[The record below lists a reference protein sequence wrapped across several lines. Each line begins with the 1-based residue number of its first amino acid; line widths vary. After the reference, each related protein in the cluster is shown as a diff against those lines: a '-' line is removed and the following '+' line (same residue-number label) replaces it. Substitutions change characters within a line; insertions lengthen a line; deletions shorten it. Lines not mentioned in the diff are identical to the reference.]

1 MIDNTVDFFP
11 KRLTEAREAVAM
23 SMSALAEECDLSP
36 AAISAFESARRKPS
50 SETVRILAQKL
61 DVPFRYLVKE
71 RPFPVVAEGAV
82 FFRSTTTARTRREQK
97 RRSRLARW
105 SYEVSA
111 WIDKYVDLPV
121 SNLPEP
127 ESLGLPESGE
137 YDEEDIEQA
146 AYSLREYWKLTMGP
160 IPQLIDLLE
169 ANGVFVVRQDL
180 KNRKLDAFSQIIN
193 GRPMVFLG
201 NSTSA
206 VRSRFDAAHELA
218 HLILHQQLSQE
229 DISEP
234 TILKRIEQEA
244 NLFAAAFLLPEQTLA
259 QELYGLTL
267 GSFQILKKRWLVSM
281 QAIIYRC
288 QQIGALDADQSRS
301 LFIQISSK
309 GWRTKEPLDDV
320 IEHENSALPRQ
331 AWELI
336 ASHPGIDASAI
347 LDELSIPSYFVANV
361 LGVEEHQIIPASQE
375 ADIVRLTPEL
385 RKSL

>member
-1 MIDNTVDFFP
+1 MIDNTIEFFP
-11 KRLTEAREAVAM
+11 KRLTESREAVAM
-23 SMSALAEECDLSP
+23 SMSALAEQCDLSP

-50 SETVRILAQKL
+50 GETVRVLAQKL
-61 DVPFRYLVKE
+61 GVPFRYLVKE

-82 FFRSTTTARTRREQK
+82 FFRSTATARTRREQK

-127 ESLGLPESGE
+127 ESLGIPKSGE

-201 NSTSA
+201 NTTSA

-218 HLILHQQLSQE
+218 HLLLHQQLSQE

-281 QAIIYRC
+281 QALIYRC
-288 QQIGALDADQSRS
+288 QQIGALDAEQARS

-320 IEHENSALPRQ
+320 IEHERSSLPKQ

-336 ASHPGIDASAI
+336 ASHPEIDASAI
-347 LDELSIPSYFVANV
+347 LDELSIPAYFVANV
-361 LGVEEHQIIPASQE
+361 LGVEEHELIPASQE

>member
-1 MIDNTVDFFP
+1 MNDNIVDFFP
-11 KRLTEAREAVAM
+11 KRLTEAREAIGM
-23 SMSALAEECDLSP
+23 SMSALAEKCDLSP
-36 AAISAFESARRKPS
+36 TAISAFESARRKPS
-50 SETVRILAQKL
+50 SETVRTLAQHL

-82 FFRSTTTARTRREQK
+82 FFRSTATARTRREQK

-121 SNLPEP
+121 STLPEP
-127 ESLGLPESGE
+127 EALGLLNSGE

-146 AYSLREYWKLTMGP
+146 AYSLREHWGLTMGP
-160 IPQLIDLLE
+160 IPNLTDLLE

-180 KNRKLDAFSQIIN
+180 KNKKLDAFSQIIN
-193 GRPMVFLG
+193 GRPMIFLG

-234 TILKRIEQEA
+234 VILKRIEQEA

-267 GSFQILKKRWLVSM
+267 SSFQILKKRWLVSM
-281 QAIIYRC
+281 QAIIFRS
-288 QQIGALDADQSRS
+288 QQIGALDPDQAKS

-320 IEHENSALPRQ
+320 IEHENSALPKQ
-331 AWELI
+331 AWNLI
-336 ASHPGIDASAI
+336 SNHPSINASAI
-347 LDELSIPSYFVANV
+347 LDELSIPSYFVANT
-361 LGVEEHQIIPASQE
+361 LGVKKHEIIPASQ
-375 ADIVRLTPEL
+375 AANIVRLTPEL
-385 RKSL
+385 RRSH